1 MEEAIFL
8 YLLIGFI
15 LGFVTG
21 AMLIYK
27 NIEQIV
33 QARLKRREDRDHLER
48 HR

>member
-8 YLLIGFI
+8 YLLIGFV

-21 AMLIYK
+21 AALIYK
-27 NIEQIV
+27 NIEKIV
-33 QARLKRREDRDHLER
+33 QARLKRREERDRLER